1 MPLTTKAVGWL
12 AGRIGGSKARNRT
25 MNWMNKTGL
34 GQVLGYG
41 GDLGLMFGVGK
52 GLQAAG
58 KIGKLANTGIG
69 RTATRAGNFLAG
81 TPGTTDLA
89 NVANAQVSGSPSL
102 AGRLSSGASKLANYA
117 MDPKNALVTGQALM
131 AGSNMY
137 GNAQQQALA
146 NRQMEMQMDEME
158 RQRREAEAAAEMLRP
173 LFMSM
178 FSGRR

>member
-12 AGRIGGSKARNRT
+12 AGRIGGSKAKKRT

-34 GQVLGYG
+34 GQALGYG

-81 TPGTTDLA
+81 APAAGDA
-89 NVANAQVSGSPSL
+89 GAIKSL
-102 AGRLSSGASKLANYA
+102 PARLSSGASRLANYA
-117 MDPKNALVTGQALM
+117 MDPKNAMVTGQALM

-137 GNAQQQALA
+137 SNAQQQALA
-146 NRQMEMQMDEME
+146 NRQAEMQMDEME

-178 FSGRR
+178 FAGRR

>member
-12 AGRIGGSKARNRT
+12 AGRIGGSKAKNRT

-81 TPGTTDLA
+81 APVTGTT
-89 NVANAQVSGSPSL
+89 GPGKSL

-146 NRQMEMQMDEME
+146 NQQMEMQMDEME

>member
-12 AGRIGGSKARNRT
+12 AGRIGGSKAKNRT

-81 TPGTTDLA
+81 TPAVNGGA
-89 NVANAQVSGSPSL
+89 PGKSL

-146 NRQMEMQMDEME
+146 NQQMEMQMDEME